1 MGGANYS
8 SNTNNKFNYTKPNV
22 EIKSNQAN
30 QGKNNNRRTN
40 HIQIEEVEDDRPAF
54 VHQEKEA
61 EIPEEGEIGDLIECQ
76 GCGRKFREEALQKHA
91 KACKKVFQSKRK
103 AFDTKKKRIID
114 SEHAMLQKQGEYE
127 EKTNPKLK
135 QIKMKKNINWKK
147 QSEMLRD
154 VAAANR
160 TGADFMKNNSG
171 NVMKV
176 GKNNAKS
183 NVVPSYNDDLTFCN
197 LCERKYNEDAYKK
210 HLNHCEKKNRENK
223 MKGKSSN
230 SKLNSNALNS
240 KLNSNALNSKPN
252 FASKTTR

>member
-1 MGGANYS
+1 
-8 SNTNNKFNYTKPNV
+8 
-22 EIKSNQAN
+22 
-30 QGKNNNRRTN
+30 
-40 HIQIEEVEDDRPAF
+40 
-54 VHQEKEA
+54 
-61 EIPEEGEIGDLIECQ
+61 
-76 GCGRKFREEALQKHA
+76 
-91 KACKKVFQSKRK
+91 
-103 AFDTKKKRIID
+103 
-114 SEHAMLQKQGEYE
+114 MLQKQGEYE

-135 QIKMKKNINWKK
+135 QIKMKKNVNWKK

-160 TGADFMKNNSG
+160 TGADFMKSNSG
-171 NVMKV
+171 NVMQV
-176 GKNNAKS
+176 GKSKNNARS

-240 KLNSNALNSKPN
+240 KPN
-252 FASKTTR
+252 FASKTKR